1 MGLQRLIVL
10 AIVAALGAPAR
21 ADVGASMLVQASSYG
36 GLQEG
41 GGGVML
47 EVSRRRGRLEYFGD
61 LGISVISAKRGTL
74 AVGTGASSSLLGGV
88 RVIARSFTAD
98 EAAIELA
105 IDLFAGVQHMQ
116 FSDEHVTRPQL
127 GAGVGWQVRL
137 REKKTIRIM
146 TRLFAAPTFGD
157 RDEPVCRG
165 ACPDQPRETAYGFMG
180 LFGASW

>member
-1 MGLQRLIVL
+1 MQRLVVL
-10 AIVAALGAPAR
+10 AVLAALGAPAH
-21 ADVGASMLVQASSYG
+21 ADVGASILVHASSYG

-41 GGGVML
+41 GGGVMM

-61 LGISVISAKRGTL
+61 VGISVVSGKRGTEAL
-74 AVGTGASSSLLGGV
+74 GTGVDTNLLGGV
-88 RVIARSFTAD
+88 RVIARSFAAD

-105 IDLFAGVQHMQ
+105 IDLFAGVQHMRW
-116 FSDEHVTRPQL
+116 SEEHVTRPQF
-127 GAGVGWQVRL
+127 GAGLGWQVRL

-165 ACPDQPRETAYGFMG
+165 ACPEQPRETAYGFMG
-180 LFGASW
+180 LMGASW